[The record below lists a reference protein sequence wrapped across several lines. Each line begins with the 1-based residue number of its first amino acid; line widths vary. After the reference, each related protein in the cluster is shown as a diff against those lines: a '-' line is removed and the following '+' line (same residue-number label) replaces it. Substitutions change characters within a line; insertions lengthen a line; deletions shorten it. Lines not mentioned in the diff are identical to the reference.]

1 MTTAHTAPIDA
12 KLLVDGIDVPA
23 RGFALAWRAVI
34 AAAGTDEDRQ
44 ALYRTV
50 LLELH
55 PEGVVLVST
64 NGYLLLWA
72 FVGHTE
78 LADADPMRPLL
89 GQPID
94 QVLLRDASNLP
105 AALFAYV
112 TKHTALGQGV
122 FDRDATLKLTRGS
135 IEPHPDR
142 PTLSPELDAPAV
154 LAHYGTEAVA
164 IPIIEGV
171 EFPNWRA
178 ALDTGPASGM
188 RRIHLDADLLR
199 ALASVRTDDRGAVEL
214 EMLGR
219 ARGVNFTVPGRPAI
233 RGRLM
238 PALEAERPEEP
249 LAEVYDLE
257 RAFHDGPNAP
267 AAPAPET
274 DGEVVELPAKPRRRR
289 SPKPKSG
296 DQ

>member
-1 MTTAHTAPIDA
+1 MTTSPAPTDPRS
-12 KLLVDGIDVPA
+12 LEDGIDVPA

-34 AAAGTDEDRQ
+34 AAASTDEDRQ

-50 LLELH
+50 LLEIH
-55 PEGVVLVST
+55 PEGAVLVST
-64 NGYLLLWA
+64 NSYLLLWS

-78 LADADPMRPLL
+78 FADDFAADVLA
-89 GQPID
+89 QVPIA

-112 TKHTALGQGV
+112 AKHTALGQGV
-122 FDRDATLKLTRGS
+122 FDREATLNLTRGS

-154 LAHYGTEAVA
+154 VARYGTEAVA

-171 EFPNWRA
+171 EFPNWRS
-178 ALDTGPASGM
+178 ALDTGAPSGM

-249 LAEVYDLE
+249 LADVYNLE
-257 RAFHDGPNAP
+257 RAFHEGPDGAVVEDQ
-267 AAPAPET
+267 AAVDA
-274 DGEVVELPAKPRRRR
+274 EVVDLPAKPKRARR
-289 SPKPKSG
+289 SSSKA